1 MKSRIGFFGGCF
13 NPITKAHIQLIKK
26 VIQERNL
33 DKVYFVPMG
42 NWYEKKDLIEL
53 EHRIEMLKIA
63 FEQEEKMQILA
74 ISNKNE
80 KTYAID
86 TFRII
91 DKKFLEAERFFIMG
105 SDNYQKMLLWKNAD
119 DLLRNYQYIVLDRE
133 NGKMKQISSSLVRE
147 KIKQNE
153 PIEDFVPA
161 QVIAYIK
168 QKNLYK

>member
-42 NWYEKKDLIEL
+42 NLYEKKDLIKL
-53 EHRIEMLKIA
+53 EYRIEMLKLA

-74 ISNKNE
+74 ISNQNE

-91 DKKFLEAERFFIMG
+91 DEKFPEAERFFIMG
-105 SDNYQKMLLWKNAD
+105 SDNFQKITQWKKSDALLK
-119 DLLRNYQYIVLDRE
+119 NYQYIVLNRE
-133 NGKMKQISSSLVRE
+133 NGDMKQISSSLVRQ

-153 PIEDFVPA
+153 PIDDCVPA
-161 QVIAYIK
+161 QVVDYIK

>member
-91 DKKFLEAERFFIMG
+91 DKKFPEAERFFTMG

-119 DLLRNYQYIVLDRE
+119 DLLKNYQYIVLDRE
-133 NGKMKQISSSLVRE
+133 NGNMKQISSSLVRE

>member
-13 NPITKAHIQLIKK
+13 NPITNAHVQLIKK
-26 VIQERNL
+26 VIQEKNL

-91 DKKFLEAERFFIMG
+91 DKKFPEAERFFIMG

-133 NGKMKQISSSLVRE
+133 NGNMKQISSSLVRE